1 MKRGMCEDIKNGIP
15 MRQNRKYKNT
25 NTERHK
31 YTHTQI
37 QHMMNCQ
44 KCPTC
49 GIFLKRGLF
58 NDVKNYIHMCQA
70 QIHKYTNT

>member
-1 MKRGMCEDIKNGIP
+1 MCEDIKNGIP

-37 QHMMNCQ
+37 QHMTKFQ
-44 KCPTC
+44 KDPT
-49 GIFLKRGLF
+49 
-58 NDVKNYIHMCQA
+58 
-70 QIHKYTNT
+70 